1 MKPLLLILLLLVV
14 AAFAASAEKRVDGD
28 GSSSSYSC
36 NVLKRPAGV
45 PGQAAITMCTNVT
58 SLPAG
63 TMIGLEVAKRR
74 SSLASFDC
82 FLCEVKHSVF

>member
-1 MKPLLLILLLLVV
+1 MKPLLLSLVV
-14 AAFAASAEKRVDGD
+14 VALAASAAASSDV
-28 GSSSSYSC
+28 SSSSC

-63 TMIGLEVAKRR
+63 EGG
-74 SSLASFDC
+74 SD
-82 FLCEVKHSVF
+82 